1 MITLEVPV
9 ERTTTEQHGINEQV
23 LVFCLSV
30 DRSFNRR
37 ELKRPMQSLISHSE
51 AARNIVTN
59 LLEAINRED
68 FTTARTFLQNDMRY
82 IGVLGSRDGADA
94 SLAEVQQRSLKFGI
108 REVIAEGNEVAVFY
122 DLSTSGVILFA
133 AGRFQIRDGKV
144 ILIHV
149 VFDPRPVLETMAKK

>member
-1 MITLEVPV
+1 
-9 ERTTTEQHGINEQV
+9 
-23 LVFCLSV
+23 
-30 DRSFNRR
+30 
-37 ELKRPMQSLISHSE
+37 MQSPFSHSE

-68 FTTARTFLQNDMRY
+68 FTAARTFLQDDMRY
-82 IGVLGSRDGADA
+82 VGVFGSRDGADD

-122 DLSTSGVILFA
+122 DLSTSGVTLFA

>member
-1 MITLEVPV
+1 MTITAAETKNGRLLGCQCSLERNREKKFKAVAMKQTE
-9 ERTTTEQHGINEQV
+9 ERIT
-23 LVFCLSV
+23 
-30 DRSFNRR
+30 
-37 ELKRPMQSLISHSE
+37 HSE

-68 FTTARTFLQNDMRY
+68 FTAARTFLQDDMRY
-82 IGVLGSRDGADA
+82 IGVFGSRDGADA

-122 DLSTSGVILFA
+122 DLSTSGVTLFA

>member
-1 MITLEVPV
+1 MKQTEERIT
-9 ERTTTEQHGINEQV
+9 
-23 LVFCLSV
+23 
-30 DRSFNRR
+30 
-37 ELKRPMQSLISHSE
+37 HSE

-68 FTTARTFLQNDMRY
+68 FTAARTFLQDDMRY
-82 IGVLGSRDGADA
+82 IGVFGSRDGADA

-122 DLSTSGVILFA
+122 DLSTSGVTLFA

>member
-1 MITLEVPV
+1 
-9 ERTTTEQHGINEQV
+9 
-23 LVFCLSV
+23 
-30 DRSFNRR
+30 
-37 ELKRPMQSLISHSE
+37 MQSLISHSE

-122 DLSTSGVILFA
+122 DLSTSGVMLFA